1 MFSLIPGSLSINNNE
16 PVIEET
22 QTSRGKKPMAI
33 AHAIA
38 AAARKQEEE
47 KKAFDRVV
55 TVTAELYT
63 DLHRYEPGDTVSG
76 KLYVHC
82 KSLPGVKSKTI
93 RTLLEGKHV
102 EIEVSGNEKVSWL
115 CDDAGGAEP

>member
-1 MFSLIPGSLSINNNE
+1 MFL
-16 PVIEET
+16 
-22 QTSRGKKPMAI
+22 

-47 KKAFDRVV
+47 KKAFNRLL
-55 TVTAELYT
+55 TIQTEIYT

-82 KSLPGVKSKTI
+82 KSLQGVRTRTIKS
-93 RTLLEGKHV
+93 LLEGKHV
-102 EIEVSGNEKVSWL
+102 EIEVSGTEKVSWL
-115 CDDAGGAEP
+115 DTEINFNVK